1 MHDKLQNLF
10 SRRPAYPSVPMSPSE
25 YFSALPRLETKRLVL
40 RPVSMKDAADM
51 FAYSRDPQ
59 VARHV
64 LWEVHQSLS
73 DTKGYLRYILTQ
85 YRNGAPSSWG
95 IVLKETNRLV
105 GTIGFMA
112 CNETDKVAEVG
123 YSLARSCWNQGLM
136 TEALQAVLAECFG
149 TLRLH
154 RVEAMHESDNP
165 SSGRVMAKCGM
176 THEGHL
182 RGKVFNKGAFRDV
195 EIWGIVREDYHA
207 F

>member
-1 MHDKLQNLF
+1 
-10 SRRPAYPSVPMSPSE
+10 
-25 YFSALPRLETKRLVL
+25 
-40 RPVSMKDAADM
+40 
-51 FAYSRDPQ
+51 
-59 VARHV
+59 
-64 LWEVHQSLS
+64 
-73 DTKGYLRYILTQ
+73 
-85 YRNGAPSSWG
+85 
-95 IVLKETNRLV
+95 
-105 GTIGFMA
+105 
-112 CNETDKVAEVG
+112 
-123 YSLARSCWNQGLM
+123 M

-165 SSGRVMAKCGM
+165 SSGRVMEKCGM